1 LIGSSSYIENL
12 AGFYYKHLAL
22 VYSSFEAK
30 NIDFNDFIILS
41 MQATVF

>member
-1 LIGSSSYIENL
+1 LIGSSSYKENL
-12 AGFYYKHLAL
+12 ADLYYKNLAL
-22 VYSSFEAK
+22 VYSPFEAK